1 MLKINEFPE
10 LATLADNDLLLIW
23 DTSANITAKVQL
35 STLKAFLGTT
45 GGTTGNTPTTT
56 KELTYAS
63 NGDTN
68 GLAYFIGTQEG
79 TVAWQNPHNNGLSM
93 SASDIAAGTI
103 DSLVDRQPSEF
114 YTSSIDNSWVE
125 LIISSGSLKCNYY
138 SIRNRSNVDHYLRNW
153 KFQGSNDGSVWA
165 DLDVRTNNITLSSP
179 SQWLSFPITTTNFY
193 TQFRLLQN
201 GLNSAGY
208 AYLCLGEIELYGT
221 YTY

>member
-10 LATLADNDLLLIW
+10 LTTLADNDLLLIW
-23 DTSANITAKVQL
+23 DNSASITAKVQL
-35 STLKAFLGTT
+35 SVLKAFLGVTT
-45 GGTTGNTPTTT
+45 TTTTT

-63 NGDTN
+63 NGDVN
-68 GLAYFIGTQEG
+68 GLAYFIGTKKS
-79 TVAWQNPHNNGLSM
+79 TVTWQNPHNNGLIM

-114 YTSSIDNSWVE
+114 YTSTIDNSWIK
-125 LIISSGSLKCNYY
+125 LTISSGSLKCKYY
-138 SIRNRSNVDHYLRNW
+138 SIRNRSNTDHYLRNW
-153 KFQGSNDGSVWA
+153 KLQGSNDGSVWV
-165 DLDVRTNNITLSSP
+165 DLDTRINNTTLNSA

-201 GLNSAGY
+201 GVNSAGY

-221 YTY
+221 YNY